1 MLDAVDA
8 MDLTVFLAA
17 YRHDGWGRAAHD
29 PAMMVALLLYAYAI
43 GERSSRR
50 IEQRCLEDVAVR
62 VITAN
67 HAPDHTTIARFR
79 QRHEAAL
86 GELFGEVL
94 TLCAEAGVVQVGVIA
109 IDGTKVH
116 ANASQH
122 ATRDYAQIAREI
134 LEEADRIDA
143 EEDEQFGERRGDE
156 LPPELATAQGRRGW
170 LREAK
175 RRLDDQR
182 AEEARPI
189 PASRPGRLKE
199 SKRRLE
205 QELDVECRAN
215 AAYEAYRAR
224 GRMKDGRRFGRPP
237 DPYRPPATPEGKIN
251 VTDPDSR
258 NVKTSRGWV
267 QGYNAQAVCTERQIV
282 IAAEVTVDSPD
293 FGHLEPMIAATEIE
307 LAAAGV
313 TRAAGGGARRCR
325 LLAPSADGE
334 HHRRPRNR
342 GPDPARCRQAQGR
355 RPGWD
360 GGLYAFMRR
369 VLASDQGAELYA
381 KRQGMIEPIFAQMK
395 FNRRMR
401 SLPTPRQIRRALGM
415 ATDHRHP
422 QPPQAPP
429 AHHNT
434 RGGLTGRP
442 RALLA
447 QPTRQ
452 GDGRTTG
459 FRETA
464 GTQQLCATATPEGS
478 SPCRAPR
485 SQRPD
490 RVWSAASASMRDR
503 QRAEHA
509 GFIVLR
515 GRNIEVVSA
524 RGRSS

>member
-1 MLDAVDA
+1 MAQNFIACDREQELLLPPSLREWLPEDHFAWFVLAAVEA
-8 MDLTVFLAA
+8 MDLRAFVAG
-17 YRHDGWGRAAHD
+17 YRDDGWGRAAHD

-50 IEQRCLEDVAVR
+50 IERRCVEDVAVR

-86 GELFGEVL
+86 GALFGEVL
-94 TLCAEAGVVQVGVIA
+94 TLCAEAGIVQVEVVA
-109 IDGTKVH
+109 IDGTKVN

-122 ATRDYAQIAREI
+122 ATRDDEQIAREI
-134 LEEADRIDA
+134 LEQADAVDA
-143 EEDEQFGERRGDE
+143 DEDEQFGERRGDE

-175 RRLDDQR
+175 RRLDAQR

-189 PASRPGRLKE
+189 PRSRPQRLKE

-237 DPYRPPATPEGKIN
+237 DPYRPLATPAGRIN

-293 FGHLEPMIAATEIE
+293 FGHLQPMIAATETE
-307 LAAAGV
+307 LAAAGITASPEV
-313 TRAAGGGARRCR
+313 VLADAGYWHSEQMQQLTGRGTVVLIPPDAGKRKGA
-325 LLAPSADGE
+325 
-334 HHRRPRNR
+334 
-342 GPDPARCRQAQGR
+342 

-369 VLASDQGAELYA
+369 VLATDHGGGLYA
-381 KRQGMIEPIFAQMK
+381 KRQGMIEPIFAQTK
-395 FNRRMR
+395 FNRRCDR
-401 SLPTPRQIRRALGM
+401 
-415 ATDHRHP
+415 
-422 QPPQAPP
+422 
-429 AHHNT
+429 
-434 RGGLTGRP
+434 
-442 RALLA
+442 
-447 QPTRQ
+447 
-452 GDGRTTG
+452 
-459 FRETA
+459 F
-464 GTQQLCATATPEGS
+464 
-478 SPCRAPR
+478 
-485 SQRPD
+485 QR
-490 RVWSAASASMRDR
+490 
-503 QRAEHA
+503 
-509 GFIVLR
+509 
-515 GRNIEVVSA
+515 
-524 RGRSS
+524 RGRSACRSEWRLTTATHNLLKLWRHHGAPIPA